1 MPKQTF
7 EELVLTA
14 LKSLQDGQAQLQKD
28 VSGLQRNFSSLQ
40 KDVRR
45 LEAGQVE
52 LQKDVRR
59 LEAGQVE
66 LQKDVRR
73 LEVLYEEMAGK
84 IDQIIEV
91 VKPEM
96 VKNNEQDA
104 RLNGH
109 DEDLLVHDG
118 RLNILESV

>member
-28 VSGLQRNFSSLQ
+28 VSGLQRNFSS
-40 KDVRR
+40 
-45 LEAGQVE
+45 